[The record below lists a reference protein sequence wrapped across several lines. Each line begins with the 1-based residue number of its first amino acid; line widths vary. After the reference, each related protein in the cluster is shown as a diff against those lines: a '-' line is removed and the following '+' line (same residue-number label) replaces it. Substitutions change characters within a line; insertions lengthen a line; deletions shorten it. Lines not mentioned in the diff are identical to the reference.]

1 MGSPDIRQFAAAG
14 EVNDLEGRMIQA
26 VLFDLG
32 ETLLHFGQLEI
43 GKIFDRATRLS
54 YEYLKSRNQPAGSF
68 AVYRLRN
75 FFGIRLH
82 LLFSYLTGNDFDSLS
97 ILKKYGKKKGFS
109 LSEAEWEELNWQWY
123 QPLTE
128 KAQTEPDIVQTLQRL
143 RQMGLRLGI
152 LSNTFVH
159 SSSLDRHLSRLGLLE
174 FFPVRL
180 YSYQFPFRKPD
191 QRIFFEAARQ
201 LQTEPRRI
209 VFVGDRIEKDV
220 RGAQRAGMAAVLKHA
235 YTNQKKRVPDGVF
248 RIQYLSEL
256 PELIETLNRSQRE
269 RSDGSQSVPEMH
281 QSPVPSPIR
290 PEGDS
295 V

>member
-1 MGSPDIRQFAAAG
+1 MGSPAIRQFAAAG
-14 EVNDLEGRMIQA
+14 EVNNLEGRMIQA

-32 ETLLHFGQLEI
+32 ETLLHFGKLEI

-54 YEYLKSRNQPAGSF
+54 YEYLKDRKQPVGSF
-68 AVYRLRN
+68 AMYRLQN
-75 FFGIRLH
+75 FFGIRFH

-97 ILKKYGKKKGFS
+97 ILKKYGKKRGFS

-123 QPLTE
+123 HPLAE
-128 KAQTEPDIVQTLQRL
+128 QAQAEPDIAQTLQRL

-159 SSSLDRHLSRLGLLE
+159 GSSLDQHLRRLGLLE

-191 QRIFFEAARQ
+191 QRIFWEAARQ
-201 LQTEPRRI
+201 LHTEPQRI
-209 VFVGDRIEKDV
+209 VFVGDRIDKDV
-220 RGAQRAGMAAVLKHA
+220 RGARRAGMVAVLKDA
-235 YTNQKKRVPDGVF
+235 YTNRKKRVPDDVF
-248 RIQYLSEL
+248 RIQCLSEL

-281 QSPVPSPIR
+281 QSPVQSRIR
-290 PEGDS
+290 PERDS

>member
-1 MGSPDIRQFAAAG
+1 MGSSGIQQSASAG
-14 EVNDLEGRMIQA
+14 EVNKLEGRMIQA
-26 VLFDLG
+26 ALFDLG
-32 ETLLHFGQLEI
+32 ETLLHYGQSEI
-43 GKIFDRATRLS
+43 GKIFDRAVCLS
-54 YEYLKSRNQPAGSF
+54 YDYLKSRGQPVGSL

-75 FFGIRLH
+75 FLGIRLH
-82 LLFSYLTGNDFDSLS
+82 LLLSFLTGNDFDSLS
-97 ILKKYGKKKGFS
+97 VLKKYGKKKGFS

-123 QPLTE
+123 QPLAE
-128 KAQTEPDIVQTLQRL
+128 KAQAEPDIVQTLQRL

-159 SSSLDRHLSRLGLLE
+159 GSSLDRHLDRLGLLE

-201 LQTEPRRI
+201 LRTDPRRI
-209 VFVGDRIEKDV
+209 VFVGDRIDKDV
-220 RGAQRAGMAAVLKHA
+220 RGARRAGMIAVLKHA

-256 PELIETLNRSQRE
+256 PELIETLNRSQSE
-269 RSDGSQSVPEMH
+269 QSDGSQSVPEMH
-281 QSPVPSPIR
+281 QSPVQSRVR
-290 PEGDS
+290 PDGDF